1 MKLIY
6 ILGLLLIFS
15 SVNCSKEKE
24 FTIDVSRITNT
35 DALGNSNGNTD
46 NTDWGFD
53 ANWNETELSLFR
65 SDPVDMSGAETATI
79 TLQPAYPNP
88 ASINGITFQ
97 FTASKKTYLRLA
109 VVDEKLNRLAFYSFF
124 ADAGLNAFNIPFN
137 IAPFTIN
144 KNYRIYYTFNAAGN
158 EMYFKGHG
166 DVAIR

>member
-97 FTASKKTYLRLA
+97 FTASKKSYLRLA

-124 ADAGLNAFNIPFN
+124 ADAGLNAFNLTFN
-137 IAPFTIN
+137 IPPFTVN
-144 KNYRIYYTFNAAGN
+144 KNYRIYYTFNAPGN